1 MKRLLLPLCLSIAG
15 CNDHDEYIT
24 ENNHAPTIEA
34 LSTIKAIVGKTTKV
48 SVTATDKDGDALTYT
63 LVNNPSWV
71 SIQDNIIS
79 IAPSS
84 AHAGN
89 HVFKVKV
96 SDGALS
102 AEVDAALV

>member
-1 MKRLLLPLCLSIAG
+1 MG
-15 CNDHDEYIT
+15 CNDYDEYIT
-24 ENNHAPTIEA
+24 EINHGPTIEA
-34 LSTIKAIVGKTTKV
+34 LSTIKAIAGKTTKV

-84 AHAGN
+84 AHAGIQAS
-89 HVFKVKV
+89 KMRY
-96 SDGALS
+96 LS
-102 AEVDAALV
+102 HYKQIFCLLIKPIC